1 MPLRKTKS
9 NGDITL
15 HDQPLAVLPEPEPK
29 KRTRLLLADDH
40 PVVRRGIAL
49 CLADN
54 ASIEIVGEAADTEE
68 TLRKAR
74 QLRPDVILMD
84 VDMPGPSGFVAAE
97 TLRKEL
103 PQTKVL
109 ILTMS
114 KNKAFVPRILQSG
127 ARGYV
132 PKDAPTE
139 ELVRAIEAVQG
150 GDTFFSQEMAQVAL
164 EQMLNRSGDTSS
176 SIPLTSRE
184 QEVLIGIARGLSN
197 KEIASQL
204 NIGTRTVETHRERL
218 MRKLSINSVGGLTK
232 YALAIGLITMGEGFG
247 R

>member
-1 MPLRKTKS
+1 MLLKKTKT
-9 NGDITL
+9 NGTTL
-15 HDQPLAVLPEPEPK
+15 EDHPLAPVPDPAPK

-40 PVVRRGIAL
+40 PVVRRGIAM

-54 ASIEIVGEAADTEE
+54 DGIEIVGEAADTEE

-74 QLRPDVILMD
+74 QLQPDVILMD

-97 TLRKEL
+97 TLKKEL
-103 PQTKVL
+103 PRTKIL
-109 ILTMS
+109 ILSMS

-127 ARGYV
+127 ARGYIA
-132 PKDAPTE
+132 KDASTE
-139 ELVRAIEAVQG
+139 ELIRAIEAVQS
-150 GDTFFSQEMAQVAL
+150 GDTFFSQEMAQAAL
-164 EQMLNRSGDTSS
+164 EQMLNRSADPSS
-176 SIPLTSRE
+176 ANPPLTSRE

-204 NIGTRTVETHRERL
+204 NIGTRTIETHRERL
-218 MRKLSINSVGGLTK
+218 MRKLGINNVGGLTK
-232 YALAIGLITMGEGFG
+232 YALANGLITMGEGFG